1 MRLPSIRT
9 DLQGRCEVIFIC
21 PVCARGVKTNRG
33 GVNIAYH
40 RDKANQPCPT
50 SGYPIRITINELLG
64 L

>member
-9 DLQGRCEVIFIC
+9 ALQGGEAVKYIC

-40 RDKANQPCPT
+40 RDKADRPCPT
-50 SGYPIRITINELLG
+50 SGYPIRITITELLG